1 MWRRATQNHKAGIRY
16 GQGENILE
24 LINFGKDH
32 AYNLRGGVDRVGR
45 GGVLVAVRDSAS
57 GRMNF
62 RGKIET
68 STGRLSEAPGELE
81 SKLSTVDS
89 SPPSE
94 ESFIESPPAS
104 SFQLRLMCVI
114 ITAPMQQMTYDKA
127 DNLRLTTCVS

>member
-1 MWRRATQNHKAGIRY
+1 M
-16 GQGENILE
+16 
-24 LINFGKDH
+24 
-32 AYNLRGGVDRVGR
+32 GR

-68 STGRLSEAPGELE
+68 SRLSEAPGELE